1 MIGVAAVA
9 AVLIAFAVAGI
20 GYQFVSAFAV
30 WRTIAPAAQPIWIG
44 SAPSVTLLKP
54 LYGAEPRLAAN
65 LGGFLNQDYGG
76 SCQIVCGVSAGD
88 DGAIGAVETLRATS
102 NADIALVVD
111 GVRHGSN
118 AKISNLV
125 NMMAAAKH
133 DVLVVSDSDIAV
145 GPDYLARVVGALALP
160 GIGAVT
166 CLYHG
171 RGDAGGWSKLAAQG
185 ISYGFLPAVVVGL
198 RLGLAEPCM
207 GSTIALRRETL
218 DAIGGF
224 EAFAD
229 ILADDHAIGVAVRV
243 PGLHVAVPPFT
254 VAHGCVDPSLR
265 ALVRHELR
273 WNVTI
278 RRLDPF
284 GYLGHG
290 LVNPL
295 PFAVAATLVHPV
307 AWPLLPVALAARAL
321 VVAAVDRVTA
331 SRAAPYWW
339 LPARDFLTFGLF
351 IAGFRVQSVDWRGAR
366 LKVARDGSISG
377 QDPVVARSH
386 NARGRSTTHNE
397 GTSDA

>member
-1 MIGVAAVA
+1 MIVAIAA
-9 AVLIAFAVAGI
+9 AVLIALAVAGI
-20 GYQFVSAFAV
+20 GYQLVSAFAV
-30 WRTIAPAAQPIWIG
+30 WRTLAAPVAASDATVTP
-44 SAPSVTLLKP
+44 PVTLLKP
-54 LYGAEPRLAAN
+54 LHGLEPQLAAN
-65 LGGFLNQDYGG
+65 LGGFVSQTYSGTV
-76 SCQIVCGVSAGD
+76 QTVFGVS
-88 DGAIGAVETLRATS
+88 GAADAAVPAIAALRATHTT
-102 NADIALVVD
+102 ADIDLVVD
-111 GVRHGSN
+111 GERHGSN
-118 AKISNLV
+118 AKVSNLV

-145 GPDYLARVVGALALP
+145 GPDYLTRIVGALALP

-185 ISYGFLPAVVVGL
+185 ISYGFLPSVVVGL
-198 RLGLAEPCM
+198 RLGLADPCM

-254 VAHGCVDPSLR
+254 VAHGCVDASLP
-265 ALVRHELR
+265 ALMRHELR

-278 RRLDPF
+278 RRLDPW

-295 PFAVAATLVHPV
+295 PFAVAAALVHPV
-307 AWPLLPVALAARAL
+307 AWPLVPAALVARAL
-321 VVAAVDRVTA
+321 VVAVVDRTTG
-331 SRAAPYWW
+331 SRAAPLWW

-351 IAGFRVQSVDWRGAR
+351 IAGFLVQSVDWRGSR
-366 LKVARDGSISG
+366 LRVARDGSISG
-377 QDPVVARSH
+377 QGP
-386 NARGRSTTHNE
+386 TH
-397 GTSDA
+397 A